1 MLAARALIAGRQQ
14 PWDDAQVRTHYE
26 AQLRALQPR
35 YQMYRK
41 ANWVNRQPW
50 LADLVIWRANR
61 SAAIRRRI
69 AGLLNETSNPGHLLT
84 FKGLYKLFTE

>member
-1 MLAARALIAGRQQ
+1 
-14 PWDDAQVRTHYE
+14 
-26 AQLRALQPR
+26 
-35 YQMYRK
+35 MYRK

-61 SAAIRRRI
+61 SPRIRQRI

-84 FKGLYKLFTE
+84 PRGLYKLFTE